1 MTSAEAADEA
11 EVDFTLKTG
20 GDIEDN
26 DDSRSGNDRVIQS
39 NAVDTR
45 KWDGAVHVSTGP
57 TSEAISNVGSST
69 TPLNQRNQ
77 QHPAFV
83 RKGPRGRIITEDQ
96 KLQRRLLANRK
107 SAAASRTRRL
117 DLIEQLKKTVLEL
130 SSRVDQLQS
139 ENYELR
145 LRLSTGALQE
155 VTGGSSSSTLQHHS
169 HPLVRPKSIPIVT
182 VTPHPPLPLPPNSC
196 PKQTNVHLPVATTDS
211 DTTQSPPS
219 TTCSNTT
226 QLSTHV
232 QQQHHQVLQYSNN
245 PNSYADNTLLV
256 DTQQHHQYPLVAL
269 DMHGYIPPP
278 PPLLCDGSIMP
289 FSFNTS
295 MATYPTVPLAVIG
308 TANTTNETNTNVLR
322 QTTTSLIPSSLL
334 YPGGNHSTNE
344 TMDHSSTPQY
354 SILPH
359 HTLNTFTVNQN
370 LPRQD
375 DK

>member
-1 MTSAEAADEA
+1 MTSAEASDEA
-11 EVDFTLKTG
+11 EVDSTIETG
-20 GDIEDN
+20 GDGED
-26 DDSRSGNDRVIQS
+26 DDDCRSGNDCVIPS
-39 NAVDTR
+39 NAVDTGV
-45 KWDGAVHVSTGP
+45 WDSDVHGSTGP
-57 TSEAISNVGSST
+57 ASVAISNAGST
-69 TPLNQRNQ
+69 TSMNQRNQ
-77 QHPAFV
+77 QHPVFV

-130 SSRVDQLQS
+130 STRVDQLQS

-155 VTGGSSSSTLQHHS
+155 VIGGPSSSTLQHPP
-169 HPLVRPKSIPIVT
+169 HPLVRPNSFPIVA
-182 VTPHPPLPLPPNSC
+182 VTPHPPLPLPPNIG
-196 PKQTNVHLPVATTDS
+196 PKQTNCHLPLATTDG
-211 DTTQSPPS
+211 TSPPS
-219 TTCSNTT
+219 STVCNTT
-226 QLSTHV
+226 TQPLTHV
-232 QQQHHQVLQYSNN
+232 QQQHHQELQYRNN
-245 PNSYADNTLLV
+245 PSSYAANNVLV
-256 DTQQHHQYPLVAL
+256 DTQQHHQYPLVGL

-295 MATYPTVPLAVIG
+295 MAAYPTVPLAVIG

-322 QTTTSLIPSSLL
+322 QTTSSSIPSYVLH
-334 YPGGNHSTNE
+334 PGGNHTTYE
-344 TMDHSSTPQY
+344 TSSVPQH

-359 HTLNTFTVNQN
+359 HTLNSFPVEQN
-370 LPRQD
+370 LCRPD